1 MIVMVRRPLRIGIK
15 TGQLHDSHQALLD
28 VWEAADAIP
37 TFEHAWLNDHLLA
50 WRNNP
55 AGPCLEGWTL
65 LAALAAQTRRLRVGI
80 MATANTFRNPALLA
94 KMAATVDII
103 SNGRLNFGI
112 GTGWSEREHRAYG
125 IPLPPP
131 GERIRRL
138 EEACE
143 LIRRL
148 WTEPVVNF
156 EGRYYQL
163 DEAYCEPKPL
173 QKPYP
178 PFAIG
183 ADGEQALR
191 VVARH
196 ADIWDCSVDTP
207 EEYHRKGEVV
217 NRYCAEIGR
226 DPATIQRSR
235 HISVNPADLDAARTE
250 TEAFIQAGATHI
262 IFHTPVPDPNGALRR
277 LAEQVAEPL
286 RAKYQEL
293 TGE

>member
-1 MIVMVRRPLRIGIK
+1 MSSKPLRFGIK
-15 TGQLHDSHQALLD
+15 TAQLHASTDGLLK
-28 VWEAADAIP
+28 VWQAADTIP
-37 TFEHAWLNDHLLA
+37 TYEHAWLNDHLLA
-50 WRNNP
+50 WRDNP

-103 SNGRLNFGI
+103 ANGRLNFGI

-143 LIRRL
+143 MIRQL

-163 DEAYCEPKPL
+163 HEAYCQPKPI

-191 VVARH
+191 VVARQ

-207 EEYHRKGEVV
+207 AEYRRKAELVDQ
-217 NRYCAEIGR
+217 YCREIGR
-226 DPATIQRSR
+226 DPASIEHSR
-235 HISVNPADLDAARTE
+235 HISVDPSDLDAAREE
-250 TEAFIQAGATHI
+250 TRAFMQVGVTHFI
-262 IFHTPVPDPNGALRR
+262 YHVPVPDPNGILRR
-277 LAEQVAEPL
+277 IADDVAEPL
-286 RAKYQEL
+286 RAEYEAM
-293 TGE
+293 TRGE